1 MNRRALIVAI
11 ALMPAACATAPTVNA
26 PRQNFG
32 VEQFFAVDP
41 AILRAAVLTDARA
54 VFQSV
59 VLDVT
64 VQPPQRAPA
73 RYVIRLQ
80 RPLAI
85 DPRLPPAPA
94 GSNWQV
100 FALAGDD
107 VATLTTVRQ
116 LLLSQPRGQLGEIH
130 IAISARP
137 ALVPANLAGALPL
150 RIDMLVDNRDGWF
163 TQVGPLLL
171 DTREGAAERK
181 G

>member
-1 MNRRALIVAI
+1 MNRRALIVAV
-11 ALMPAACATAPTVNA
+11 ALMPLACATAPVPTA
-26 PRQNFG
+26 PRQSFG
-32 VEQFFAVDP
+32 VEQFFAVDL
-41 AILRAAVLTDARA
+41 ATLRAAVLTDARA

-59 VLDVT
+59 VLDVA
-64 VQPPQRAPA
+64 VQVPQQPPA

-100 FALAGDD
+100 FALAEGDA
-107 VATLTTVRQ
+107 ATLATVRQ
-116 LLLSQPRGQLGEIH
+116 LLLSQPRGQVGEIRV
-130 IAISARP
+130 AVSARP
-137 ALVPANLAGALPL
+137 ALVPADLAGALPL